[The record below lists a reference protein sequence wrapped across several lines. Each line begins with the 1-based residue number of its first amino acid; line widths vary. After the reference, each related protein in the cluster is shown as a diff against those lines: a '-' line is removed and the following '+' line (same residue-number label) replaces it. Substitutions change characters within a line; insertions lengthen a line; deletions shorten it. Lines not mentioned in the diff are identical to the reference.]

1 MRQARRGAAET
12 TPRLEIVLQPTSA
25 DATLM
30 WKPDV
35 APGPFPGLHPMER
48 QREHRSRMQNA
59 YTSLVLYPS
68 VGEQSRRHAR
78 IGGPAE
84 NCARRR
90 QAAGCWGGLRRGDEG
105 RLRLA

>member
-12 TPRLEIVLQPTSA
+12 TPRLKIVLQPTSA

-78 IGGPAE
+78 IGGATE
-84 NCARRR
+84 IGESRRT
-90 QAAGCWGGLRRGDEG
+90 AAGGSG
-105 RLRLA
+105 RP